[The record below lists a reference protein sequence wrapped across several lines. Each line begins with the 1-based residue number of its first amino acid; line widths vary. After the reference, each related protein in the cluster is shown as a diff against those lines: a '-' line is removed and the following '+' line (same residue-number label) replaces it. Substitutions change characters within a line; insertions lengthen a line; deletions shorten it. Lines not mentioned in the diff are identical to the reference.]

1 MLLCDFTKAHS
12 ALSMSGTWLSPQSLA
27 VVIAP
32 ARNTDIVRANTS
44 TVELGV
50 FEM

>member
-1 MLLCDFTKAHS
+1 MLLCDFTKVHS
-12 ALSMSGTWLSPQSLA
+12 ALSMSGTWLPPQSLA
-27 VVIAP
+27 VVIDP
-32 ARNTDIVRANTS
+32 ARNADIVRANTS